1 MCVHVC
7 IFLPDNSSGSQSTSF
22 VLIPSLLEG
31 RLSSLKDLMEKE
43 AGMNTEWCRVSSE
56 STGVI
61 PP

>member
-7 IFLPDNSSGSQSTSF
+7 IFLPDNLSGSQSASF

-31 RLSSLKDLMEKE
+31 RLSPLKDLMGKE
-43 AGMNTEWCRVSSE
+43 AGMKTQLCRISSKG
-56 STGVI
+56 TGDI